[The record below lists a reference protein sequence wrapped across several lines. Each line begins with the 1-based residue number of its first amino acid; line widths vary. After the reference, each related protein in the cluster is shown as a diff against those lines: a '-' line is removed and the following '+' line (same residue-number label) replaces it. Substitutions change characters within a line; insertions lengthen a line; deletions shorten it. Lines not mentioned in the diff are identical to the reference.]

1 MENNEKTT
9 TESVADKIARL
20 NEKLA
25 KAKTAKFTYRINYT
39 EKNKALILTK
49 ATLEELNKDGV
60 EVEKVYYS
68 YNADKELWNDLK
80 DYLETEEKYSQKY

>member
-1 MENNEKTT
+1 MENNNNA
-9 TESVADKIARL
+9 SIADKIASL

-68 YNADKELWNDLK
+68 YNADKALFNDLQE
-80 DYLETEEKYSQKY
+80 YLETVEKYSQKY